1 MTCSKFREH
10 PLFCSSLVCCSSFNY
25 NIYRRSPYFT
35 AHLERGQRGP
45 HAPSED
51 ASSHPSNG
59 RYLGK
64 PPKQQLR

>member
-10 PLFCSSLVCCSSFNY
+10 PLFCSSWVCCSSCNY
-25 NIYRRSPYFT
+25 NIYSRSPYFT

-59 RYLGK
+59 WYLGK